1 MHPSRVSTA
10 RIRAFA
16 TAALPARYDT
26 VVTIVTTRPKLLL
39 PGVRRAMALLGLACA
54 AMGAA
59 ADNPAEPLAEEPPEE
74 HLYAAPTTQDRIGRI
89 MAPVMLN
96 GQGPFRFVVDTGA
109 SRSVVSPRL
118 VERLGLAQATDTR
131 ITIQGATGAEAVPS
145 VLIEHLQAGDIR
157 MENVRLPVVGPAV
170 LAGADGIL
178 GVEGFDKMRIVVDFA
193 ADSISITRARKSW
206 TGRKGWY
213 RVPVRLRFGRLM
225 VAQARIGDLSVKAV
239 IDTGAERTL
248 GNLALRD
255 ALGLG
260 TAEHL
265 ERAQS
270 KVIGAT
276 STTESALTLPS
287 PVIVFGQTMITGVDV
302 TFGDLHVFRIWD
314 LEQEPALVI
323 GMDVLGTP
331 QALMFDY
338 RNEEL
343 QLRTGAPGKRGG

>member
-1 MHPSRVSTA
+1 M
-10 RIRAFA
+10 
-16 TAALPARYDT
+16 ALAWSG
-26 VVTIVTTRPKLLL
+26 LLL
-39 PGVRRAMALLGLACA
+39 AEDPGV
-54 AMGAA
+54 
-59 ADNPAEPLAEEPPEE
+59 EPPAEE

-109 SRSVVSPRL
+109 SRSVVSERL
-118 VERLGLAQATDTR
+118 VEHLGLDQELETR
-131 ITIQGATGAEAVPS
+131 ITIQGATGAEAMPA

-157 MENVRLPVVGPAV
+157 LENVRLPVVGPGV

-178 GVEGFDKMRIVVDFA
+178 GVEGFDKMRMVVDFTT
-193 ADSISITRARKSW
+193 DSIAITRARSSW
-206 TGRKGWY
+206 VGRKGWY

-225 VAQARIGDLSVKAV
+225 VAQARIGDVAVKAV

-260 TAEHL
+260 TVEHL
-265 ERAQS
+265 ARAQS
-270 KVIGAT
+270 IVIGAT
-276 STTESALTLPS
+276 SVTESALTLPS
-287 PVIVFGQTMITGVDV
+287 PVIVFGQTVISGVDV
-302 TFGDLHVFRIWD
+302 TFGDLHVFRIWE

-331 QALMFDY
+331 KALMFDY

-343 QLRTGAPGKRGG
+343 QLRTGAPSKRGS

>member
-1 MHPSRVSTA
+1 
-10 RIRAFA
+10 
-16 TAALPARYDT
+16 
-26 VVTIVTTRPKLLL
+26 
-39 PGVRRAMALLGLACA
+39 
-54 AMGAA
+54 
-59 ADNPAEPLAEEPPEE
+59 
-74 HLYAAPTTQDRIGRI
+74 

-109 SRSVVSPRL
+109 SRSVVSPTL

-131 ITIQGATGAEAVPS
+131 ITIQGATGTEAVPS
-145 VLIEHLQAGDIR
+145 VLIERLQAGDIV
-157 MENVRLPVVGPAV
+157 MENVRLPVVGLAV

-178 GVEGFDKMRIVVDFA
+178 GVEGFDKMRIVVDFT
-193 ADSISITRARKSW
+193 ADSISITRARMSW
-206 TGRKGWY
+206 MSRRGWY

-225 VAQARIGDLSVKAV
+225 VAQARIGDLAVKAV

-276 STTESALTLPS
+276 SNTESALTLPS
-287 PVIVFGQTMITGVDV
+287 PVIVFGQTTITGVDV

-314 LEQEPALVI
+314 LEHEPALVI